1 MVFLSFTFFST
12 SDEIPGRR
20 QGRQQRA
27 GPTPTPTSR
36 QPTGRA
42 SAHSGRPS
50 QQRRTAS
57 AFLFPSLSFFLSLC
71 RFSSF
76 LNPTTTTTTTT
87 SDIHFFDCRTSV
99 KGGTKK
105 NPRKNS
111 LPWPSVE
118 GRTKKNKER
127 KKENTKRKKNTVS

>member
-1 MVFLSFTFFST
+1 MRFPDAGKVGSSAQVRRRRRRRV
-12 SDEIPGRR
+12 SRPAGRR
-20 QGRQQRA
+20 LTPAGRVSSVAPRQRF
-27 GPTPTPTSR
+27 S
-36 QPTGRA
+36 
-42 SAHSGRPS
+42 
-50 QQRRTAS
+50 
-57 AFLFPSLSFFLSLC
+57 FPLSLSFSLSAVFLL
-71 RFSSF
+71 F
-76 LNPTTTTTTTT
+76 LNPTPTTTTTT